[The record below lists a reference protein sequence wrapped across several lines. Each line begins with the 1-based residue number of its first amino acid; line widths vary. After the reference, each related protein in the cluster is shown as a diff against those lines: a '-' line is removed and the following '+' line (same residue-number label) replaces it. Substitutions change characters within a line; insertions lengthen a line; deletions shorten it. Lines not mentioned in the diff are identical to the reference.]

1 MYAVMYFGICIYGT
15 YRQLKFVNIISSI
28 SNGRYSPSRRFQ
40 ILLQNSPFSVNLKIS
55 LHFEKN
61 HNRITRNDQSFMYKQ
76 EKKTIL
82 SPFKTVLNF
91 VFQNALRYSGPKKM
105 PLNIRNVG
113 KSTSFY
119 CSFFIFGKSKKITSY
134 QIWRMRRMVRLSD
147 LFFGQKSK

>member
-76 EKKTIL
+76 EKKND
-82 SPFKTVLNF
+82 TVTVQDSFEFRFPERSSIFWSQKNAF
-91 VFQNALRYSGPKKM
+91 EYQKRRKIDVFLLQFFYFWEKQKNHKLPNLENEADGP
-105 PLNIRNVG
+105 
-113 KSTSFY
+113 T
-119 CSFFIFGKSKKITSY
+119 
-134 QIWRMRRMVRLSD
+134 
-147 LFFGQKSK
+147 